1 MIIRASSKLKTS
13 YNPGPDGVPSSFL
26 KTHMR
31 DLISPLLHVFRL
43 SLTLGVFPSTWK
55 LAHMFP
61 VHKSGNKHDVGNYRG
76 ITSLCAVAKLFEL
89 VMMEPL
95 LAHCKPY
102 ISVDQ
107 HGFVTGRSTATNL
120 LCLTSYIT
128 ESMSKRF
135 QTDVIYTDL
144 TAAFDKLNHNVA
156 IAKLDRLGIHGCFL
170 QWLQSYLT
178 GRHLAVLIGDCYSS
192 SFAATSGIPQG
203 SHLGPMI
210 FLIYFNDVNLVIEG
224 PRLSY
229 ADDLKLYLRIRS
241 IDDCYFLHQQLNAF
255 ADWCN
260 LNRMEVNPAKCSVI
274 SFSRKKQHILHSYTL
289 SGEVIKRVSQ
299 VKDLGVIL
307 DTQLSFKQHVDY
319 AVGKASRVL
328 GFIFRTAKEFTDIY
342 CLKSLYCSLSRS
354 ILEYCSVVWTP
365 HYNNGVL
372 RIESVQ
378 RRFLRYAL
386 RRLPWSDPFRLP
398 SYQSRCQLI
407 DLESLSVRRDTA
419 RALLLSDVLQ
429 GRIDCPYI
437 LNEININVQPRALRN
452 RSMLRLP
459 LQRTNYSTHGAING
473 MQRIF
478 NRVATLFDFNLSRH
492 SLRTR
497 FSSFFSS
504 AS

>member
-1 MIIRASSKLKTS
+1 M
-13 YNPGPDGVPSSFL
+13 NPS
-26 KTHMR
+26 
-31 DLISPLLHVFRL
+31 
-43 SLTLGVFPSTWK
+43 
-55 LAHMFP
+55 
-61 VHKSGNKHDVGNYRG
+61 
-76 ITSLCAVAKLFEL
+76 
-89 VMMEPL
+89 
-95 LAHCKPY
+95 
-102 ISVDQ
+102 
-107 HGFVTGRSTATNL
+107 
-120 LCLTSYIT
+120 
-128 ESMSKRF
+128 
-135 QTDVIYTDL
+135 
-144 TAAFDKLNHNVA
+144 
-156 IAKLDRLGIHGCFL
+156 
-170 QWLQSYLT
+170 
-178 GRHLAVLIGDCYSS
+178 
-192 SFAATSGIPQG
+192 
-203 SHLGPMI
+203 
-210 FLIYFNDVNLVIEG
+210 
-224 PRLSY
+224 
-229 ADDLKLYLRIRS
+229 
-241 IDDCYFLHQQLNAF
+241 
-255 ADWCN
+255 
-260 LNRMEVNPAKCSVI
+260 KCSVI
-274 SFSRKKQHILHSYTL
+274 SFSCKRQHILHKYIL
-289 SGEVIKRVSQ
+289 LEDVIKHVSQ
-299 VKDLGVIL
+299 VKDLGGIL
-307 DTQLSFKQHVDY
+307 DAQLSFKQHVDY